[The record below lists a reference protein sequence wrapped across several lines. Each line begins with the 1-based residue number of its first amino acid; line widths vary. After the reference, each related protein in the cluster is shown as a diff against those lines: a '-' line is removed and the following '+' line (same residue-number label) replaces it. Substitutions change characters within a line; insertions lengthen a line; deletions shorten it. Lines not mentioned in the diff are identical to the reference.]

1 MTYHLGV
8 RLGLVVRLV
17 LGLGLGEGGVHAGD
31 NHLTALHHQGQ
42 LIARPP
48 DQVLGLLVTQVKHIL
63 SVDLDQVVARLAAGV
78 TRDAVK
84 GNLIM
89 DKLSLDSVLVSLE
102 SVTFSSW
109 KGRPLS
115 LPPWSLKP
123 QGWLA
128 ASLERLTVMK
138 PCLPG
143 SPSRS
148 SSVPVLTTSWTGIS
162 IESIMV
168 CL

>member
-8 RLGLVVRLV
+8 GLGFVVRLI
-17 LGLGLGEGGVHAGD
+17 LGLGLGEGGVHAGH
-31 NHLTALHHQGQ
+31 NHLPALHHQGQ
-42 LIARPP
+42 LVPRLP
-48 DQVLGLLVTQVKHIL
+48 DQVLGLLVTQVKHVL
-63 SVDLDQVVARLAAGV
+63 SVDLDEVIARLAAGV

-84 GNLIM
+84 RNLIT
-89 DKLSLDSVLVSLE
+89 DKLSLASVLVCLE
-102 SVTFSSW
+102 IVTFNNW